1 MIEHFFRQPETFSAN
16 LFINKIKIMQTR
28 RDFLKLSALFTATA
42 AMPFLQACKQRAAAQ
57 PNAPLTI
64 GYLPILD
71 AAPLLVAHGK
81 GLFQQNNVE
90 TVKPILFRSW
100 ASLVEAFLSG
110 QVNLIHVLSPMSV
123 WMRYGSRA
131 PVRALM
137 WNHTCGS
144 ALTVRPD
151 INQVTD
157 LQGQTIA
164 IPFWYAIHNIVVQQ
178 ILRQAGLKIVEKNPK
193 AGEVRL
199 TVMPPSDMV
208 AALAAKQI
216 AGFIVAEPFNALAE
230 AKGVGKILRF
240 SGDIWR
246 EHACCLT
253 MMHDH
258 DINTRP
264 DWVQNV
270 INALVQAAAFA
281 KHNRVE
287 TAELLAKQGINKYTP
302 HDVKVLRNVLQPE
315 PVQWAKYERDGAIRH
330 ADWQQKR
337 IDFQPFPFQSYSELL
352 IKLLKETHLAG
363 VNTFLQDVQPEIAS
377 KELFDTRFVE
387 QALQQHDLMKQFG
400 LSSLQRVEQFEI

>member
-1 MIEHFFRQPETFSAN
+1 MH
-16 LFINKIKIMQTR
+16 TR

-42 AMPFLQACKQRAAAQ
+42 AMPLLQACGKRAATQ
-57 PNAPLTI
+57 PNAPVTI

-81 GLFQQNNVE
+81 GLFQQCGVE
-90 TVKPILFRSW
+90 TVKPVLFRSW

-151 INQVTD
+151 VNQLYD
-157 LQGQTIA
+157 LQGQTVA
-164 IPFWYAIHNIVVQQ
+164 IPFWYSVHNVVLQQ
-178 ILRQAGLKIVEKNPK
+178 LLRQAGLQIVEKNPQ
-193 AGEVRL
+193 AGQVRL

-208 AALAAKQI
+208 AGLAAKQI

-230 AKGVGKILRF
+230 SKGVGKILRF
-240 SGDIWR
+240 SGDIWK

-258 DINTRP
+258 DIQNRP
-264 DWVQNV
+264 YWVQNV
-270 INALVQAAAFA
+270 VSALVDAAAFA
-281 KHNRVE
+281 KHHRAE
-287 TAELLAKQGINKYTP
+287 TAELLAKQGIQKYTP
-302 HDVKVLRNVLQPE
+302 HDVNVLRNVLQPE
-315 PVQWAKYERDGAIRH
+315 LIQWANYERNRAIVH
-330 ADWQQKR
+330 TDWQKKR

-363 VNTFLQDVQPEIAS
+363 VNTFLQDVQPEIAA
-377 KELFDTRFVE
+377 KELFDTRFV
-387 QALQQHDLMKQFG
+387 QAALGQGDLMQQFG
-400 LSSLQRVEQFEI
+400 LQGFERKEIFEI

>member
-1 MIEHFFRQPETFSAN
+1 M
-16 LFINKIKIMQTR
+16 
-28 RDFLKLSALFTATA
+28 
-42 AMPFLQACKQRAAAQ
+42 
-57 PNAPLTI
+57 
-64 GYLPILD
+64 PILD

-81 GLFQQNNVE
+81 GLFQQRGVE
-90 TVKPILFRSW
+90 TVKPVLFRSW

-144 ALTVRPD
+144 ALTVRHD
-151 INQVTD
+151 VNQLYD
-157 LQGQTIA
+157 LQGQTVA
-164 IPFWYAIHNIVVQQ
+164 IPFWYSVHNVVLQQ
-178 ILRQAGLKIVEKNPK
+178 LLRQAGLQIVEKNPQ
-193 AGEVRL
+193 AGQVRL

-208 AALAAKQI
+208 AGLAAKQI

-230 AKGVGKILRF
+230 SKGVGKILRF
-240 SGDIWR
+240 LGDIWK

-258 DINTRP
+258 DIQNRP

-270 INALVQAAAFA
+270 VSALLDAAVFA
-281 KHNRVE
+281 KHHRAE
-287 TAELLAKQGINKYTP
+287 TAELLAKQGIQKYTP
-302 HDVKVLRNVLQPE
+302 HDVNVLRNVLQPE
-315 PVQWAKYERDGAIRH
+315 LIQWANYERNRAIVH

-363 VNTFLQDVQPEIAS
+363 VNTFLQDVQPEIAA
-377 KELFDTRFVE
+377 KELFDTRFV
-387 QALQQHDLMKQFG
+387 QAALVQGDLMQQFG
-400 LSSLQRVEQFEI
+400 LQGFERKEIFEI

>member
-1 MIEHFFRQPETFSAN
+1 MH
-16 LFINKIKIMQTR
+16 TR
-28 RDFLKLSALFTATA
+28 RDFLKLSALFGATA
-42 AMPFLQACKQRAAAQ
+42 ALPLLQACSRRAAAA
-57 PNAPLTI
+57 PDAPLTI

-71 AAPLLVAHGK
+71 AAPLLVAHGL
-81 GLFQQNNVE
+81 GLFERAGVA

-100 ASLVEAFLSG
+100 AGLVEAFLSG

-151 INQVTD
+151 VREVRD
-157 LQGQTIA
+157 LQGQTVA
-164 IPFWYAIHNIVVQQ
+164 IPFWYAVHNVIVQQ
-178 ILRQAGLKIVEKNPK
+178 ILRQAGLRVVEKNPQ

-208 AALAAKQI
+208 AALAAGTI

-253 MMHDH
+253 MMHEH
-258 DINTRP
+258 NIRNRP
-264 DWVQNV
+264 EWVQHV
-270 INALVQAAAFA
+270 INSLVQAAAWT
-281 KHNRVE
+281 KTHR
-287 TAELLAKQGINKYTP
+287 AEAAALLAKQGVQKYTP
-302 HDVKVLRNVLQPE
+302 HDAEVLRAVLQPE
-315 PVQWAKYERDGAIRH
+315 PVVWAKYERDGAVRH
-330 ADWQQKR
+330 RDWQQQR
-337 IDFQPFPFQSYSELL
+337 IDFQPYPFPSYSELL

-363 VNTFLQDVQPEIAS
+363 VNTFLQELNPAEAA
-377 KELFDTRFVE
+377 KELFDSRFVE
-387 QALQQHDLMKQFG
+387 QALQQHGLMRTFG
-400 LSSLQRVEQFEI
+400 LNALTRQETFAL